1 MARKCGCTARPVPVA
16 ALRGMTAVQWLG
28 HIPDLF
34 IFGDW
39 GNGTGRQIFAFGH
52 NVQTEMEGTMLKKI
66 RCFYWN
72 MRDRGKGRQVIMVM
86 IIAVFGMVMIVG
98 LSAKHLVT
106 SRHRTAEVHMETG
119 VFAGAVTGSSV
130 STGSALSAEQEAVGQ
145 VQVEE
150 PVQTPVEMVTDTTG
164 LDAFHGFMTEN
175 AYTIMEEQIKEECRK
190 RGCKSAKKLNYQQTA
205 EGSFEVASF
214 VLLSDGGILRC
225 DYNLKS
231 GAVSVS
237 PTEYSETDIM
247 AMHDAEIKAEQ
258 EVLERQQA
266 ADKKKAELAKKKS
279 QKKAGTKA
287 KKHKGKLKRSLPAGN
302 QQNQR
307 KQNLKE
313 ERKFETNKQRTP
325 EK

>member
-1 MARKCGCTARPVPVA
+1 
-16 ALRGMTAVQWLG
+16 
-28 HIPDLF
+28 
-34 IFGDW
+34 
-39 GNGTGRQIFAFGH
+39 
-52 NVQTEMEGTMLKKI
+52 MLKKI

-98 LSAKHLVT
+98 LSAKNLVT

-119 VFAGAVTGSSV
+119 VSAGAVTGVSV
-130 STGSALSAEQEAVGQ
+130 STGSALSAEQEAEGQ
-145 VQVEE
+145 VQMEE
-150 PVQTPVEMVTDTTG
+150 PVQTSVEMVTDTTG

-175 AYTIMEEQIKEECRK
+175 VYTIMEEQIKKECQK

-214 VLLSDGGILRC
+214 VLLSDGEVLRC

-237 PTEYSETDIM
+237 STEYSETDIM

-258 EVLERQQA
+258 EELERQQA

-287 KKHKGKLKRSLPAGN
+287 KKHKGKSKKKSSGRESAKAKKAKSKG
-302 QQNQR
+302 R
-307 KQNLKE
+307 KK
-313 ERKFETNKQRTP
+313 
-325 EK
+325 

>member
-1 MARKCGCTARPVPVA
+1 
-16 ALRGMTAVQWLG
+16 
-28 HIPDLF
+28 
-34 IFGDW
+34 
-39 GNGTGRQIFAFGH
+39 
-52 NVQTEMEGTMLKKI
+52 MLKKI

-72 MRDRGKGRQVIMVM
+72 MRDRGKGRQVIMAMV
-86 IIAVFGMVMIVG
+86 IAVFGMVMIVG
-98 LSAKHLVT
+98 LLTKNLVI
-106 SRHRTAEVHMETG
+106 SRHRIVEVHTETG
-119 VFAGAVTGSSV
+119 ASAGAVTGASV
-130 STGSALSAEQEAVGQ
+130 STGSALSAEQEAEGQ
-145 VQVEE
+145 VQMEE

-175 AYTIMEEQIKEECRK
+175 AYAIMEEQIKEECRK

-205 EGSFEVASF
+205 EGSFDVASF

-258 EVLERQQA
+258 EALERQQE

-287 KKHKGKLKRSLPAGN
+287 KKHKGKLKKKSTGKKSAKAKKAKSQG
-302 QQNQR
+302 R
-307 KQNLKE
+307 KK
-313 ERKFETNKQRTP
+313 
-325 EK
+325 

>member
-1 MARKCGCTARPVPVA
+1 
-16 ALRGMTAVQWLG
+16 
-28 HIPDLF
+28 
-34 IFGDW
+34 
-39 GNGTGRQIFAFGH
+39 
-52 NVQTEMEGTMLKKI
+52 MLKKI

-98 LSAKHLVT
+98 LLAKNLVT
-106 SRHRTAEVHMETG
+106 SRHRMTEVHTETG
-119 VFAGAVTGSSV
+119 VSGGAVTGASV
-130 STGSALSAEQEAVGQ
+130 STGSALSAEKEPEEQ
-145 VQVEE
+145 VQTEE
-150 PVQTPVEMVTDTTG
+150 PIQAPVEMVVDTSG
-164 LDAFHGFMTEN
+164 LDAFYGFMTEN
-175 AYTIMEEQIKEECRK
+175 AYIIMEEQIKAECQK

-205 EGSFEVASF
+205 EGSFDVASF

-258 EVLERQQA
+258 EALERQQA
-266 ADKKKAELAKKKS
+266 EDKKKAELAKKKF

-287 KKHKGKLKRSLPAGN
+287 KKHKGKLKKKSSGKKSAKAKKTKSKG
-302 QQNQR
+302 R
-307 KQNLKE
+307 KK
-313 ERKFETNKQRTP
+313 
-325 EK
+325 